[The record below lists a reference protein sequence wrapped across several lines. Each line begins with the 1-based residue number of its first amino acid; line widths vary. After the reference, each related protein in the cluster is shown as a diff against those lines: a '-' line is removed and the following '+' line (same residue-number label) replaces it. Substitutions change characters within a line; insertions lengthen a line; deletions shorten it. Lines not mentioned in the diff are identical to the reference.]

1 MDKKLILYLIILAGL
16 VTATVKSVQSSKEVD
31 ATLTT
36 NEIELLEDTGHF
48 DLDPNENVL
57 IPLYEEGTQLSPE
70 ELANGEEPSAELAAA
85 YEKFLGTGKKGS
97 PILTFALFIVTGVFT
112 GFLIV
117 SYILPN
123 VVQRASEEVYGST
136 QKVGGPSALTRAQA
150 AVAQGEWE
158 QAIELYQEAATEEPD
173 NRLPWV
179 EIAMLQRERLENP
192 HAALLTLE
200 QALARGGWRENDEAF
215 FLFRKIEIFENDLN
229 EHDQAIT
236 LLRDVIDR
244 FPQTRHSANAMH
256 KLHELG
262 ES

>member
-31 ATLTT
+31 TALTT

>member
-31 ATLTT
+31 TALTT

-229 EHDQAIT
+229 EHDQAIA

>member
-31 ATLTT
+31 TTLTT